1 MGEEKLSQIKFKS
14 GDFALEL
21 LRGINSNAAKL
32 LGGKYISYLYYYI
45 YYYLKKLLDD
55 KK

>member
-1 MGEEKLSQIKFKS
+1 MLKQEALGEEKLSQIKFKS

-32 LGGKYISYLYYYI
+32 LGGNLFL
-45 YYYLKKLLDD
+45 LKK
-55 KK
+55 